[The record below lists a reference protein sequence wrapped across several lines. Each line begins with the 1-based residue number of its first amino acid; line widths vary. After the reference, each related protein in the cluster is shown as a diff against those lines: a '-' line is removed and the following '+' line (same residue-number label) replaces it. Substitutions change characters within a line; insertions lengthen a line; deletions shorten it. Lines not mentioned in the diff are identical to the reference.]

1 MLEGTFSGGVVGVGA
16 YTWWN
21 DMIYAEA
28 TGYRTLSSGTQ
39 QALGLDPTSF
49 PSIDGVA
56 PYWRLAFAP
65 TIGENSFM
73 IGTFGMLANEV
84 PYGGAMGF
92 GVDRVLDL
100 GFDAQYQFIH
110 GKHAFEAKVSDINEY
125 AQYNASFGLMSV
137 SNPTDTL
144 NSFRAT
150 LDYVYDNTYS
160 VTAGYFDVRGS
171 SDALYGMNSATGA
184 NLSPNSNG
192 FLFDLAY
199 LPFSHGSPGPFP
211 WANARI
217 GVSYTKYLT
226 LYGGMAN
233 FDGAGHNASDNNTFL
248 AYSWIMF

>member
-1 MLEGTFSGGVVGVGA
+1 
-16 YTWWN
+16 
-21 DMIYAEA
+21 
-28 TGYRTLSSGTQ
+28 
-39 QALGLDPTSF
+39 
-49 PSIDGVA
+49 
-56 PYWRLAFAP
+56 
-65 TIGENSFM
+65 M

-125 AQYNASFGLMSV
+125 AQYNASFGLRSV

-171 SDALYGMNSATGA
+171 SDALYGMNGATGTTVSARTAMASFSTSPICPSATA
-184 NLSPNSNG
+184 VP
-192 FLFDLAY
+192 D
-199 LPFSHGSPGPFP
+199 PSPGPMR
-211 WANARI
+211 ASA
-217 GVSYTKYLT
+217 SLT
-226 LYGGMAN
+226 RN
-233 FDGAGHNASDNNTFL
+233 
-248 AYSWIMF
+248 I